1 MKASW
6 TFYYA
11 DVLIIPNKFAASWN
25 PDKQQGHN
33 NFTATVTITGRSS

>member
-11 DVLIIPNKFAASWN
+11 DVLIIPNKFATSWN

-33 NFTATVTITGRSS
+33 NLKNNYPFFIIFI